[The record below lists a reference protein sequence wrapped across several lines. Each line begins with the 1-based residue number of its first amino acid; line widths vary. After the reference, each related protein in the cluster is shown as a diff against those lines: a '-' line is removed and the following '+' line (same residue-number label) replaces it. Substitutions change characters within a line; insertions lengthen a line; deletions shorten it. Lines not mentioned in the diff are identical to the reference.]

1 MLQAATHPRTPRSRS
16 IRDPKRAAQA
26 ELAAMAKASKVD
38 AGSAKAKKAKPG
50 KTGANP
56 GADMTA
62 QAVVATGV
70 VCTPDME
77 CKAAGLVYVDDSK
90 PGVTRRLVREH
101 FQYFAA
107 DGSRIRD
114 PEAIKRINALAIPP
128 AYVDVWICP
137 KVNGHIQ
144 ATGRDARGRKQYR
157 YHDAWHELRGNNKYE
172 QLSEFA
178 GALPRIRRQVERD
191 MAGAGLTQEKLVAVV
206 VRLLE
211 TTLVRIGTP
220 AYARTNGSYGLT
232 TLKRRH
238 ITVAGGRIRLRF
250 RGKSG
255 VEHDV
260 TVADRR
266 IAAVVKRCMEI
277 SGQELFRYLGEDGS
291 PRGVDSGSVNDYLR
305 DAGRADFTAKHY
317 RTWAGSVLALALL
330 RQRAWENETQA
341 KRTVVEVVKEV
352 ARRLGNTPSVCRE
365 CYIHPRVLQ
374 TYIEGK
380 LKADGPAPASPR
392 GLNADERRF
401 LAFLKAEA

>member
-1 MLQAATHPRTPRSRS
+1 
-16 IRDPKRAAQA
+16 
-26 ELAAMAKASKVD
+26 
-38 AGSAKAKKAKPG
+38 
-50 KTGANP
+50 
-56 GADMTA
+56 
-62 QAVVATGV
+62 
-70 VCTPDME
+70 ME

-90 PGVTRRLVREH
+90 PGVSRRLVRKQ

-107 DGSRIRD
+107 DGTRIRD
-114 PEAIKRINALAIPP
+114 AEEIKRINALAIPP
-128 AYVDVWICP
+128 AYMDVWICP
-137 KVNGHIQ
+137 KPNGHIQ

-157 YHDAWHELRGNNKYE
+157 YHDAWHELRGANKYG

-178 GALPRIRRQVERD
+178 AALPRIRRRVEQD
-191 MAGAGLTQEKLVAVV
+191 MAGMGLTQDKLVAVV

-220 AYARTNGSYGLT
+220 AYARANGSYGLT
-232 TLKRRH
+232 TLRRKH

-260 TVADRR
+260 TVHDRR
-266 IAAVVKRCMEI
+266 IAAVVKRCMDI
-277 SGQELFRYLGEDGS
+277 SGHELFRYLDDEGN

-317 RTWAGSVLALALL
+317 RTWAGSVQALALL
-330 RQRAWENETQA
+330 RDRPWESETQA

-365 CYIHPRVLQ
+365 CYIHPLVLQ
-374 TYIEGK
+374 TYLDGN
-380 LKADGPAPASPR
+380 LQAAGPAPASPR
-392 GLNADERRF
+392 GLTADERRF
-401 LAFLKAEA
+401 LAFLKAEG